1 MNSKLAWKNQS
12 FSIISKISTRA
23 CIVLV
28 TVASLSAC
36 STNKS
41 PDVSSNKVPDKNKV
55 IDAELVSAKNGDG
68 DAIAGKNP
76 VGEDRSY
83 LNLSLSRKRST
94 SRKKDQL
101 NANYHFNKAEE
112 FRESKKYESAIV
124 EYKRAIRSYPADGAF
139 YKNLGGTFALIGKL
153 DDAEAVLK
161 KGTQVNPKDW
171 LMWNNLA
178 VVKQNLGKNK
188 ECMAAIKK
196 SLALKPPK
204 YAQENMEL
212 TLKQLESS
220 TN

>member
-1 MNSKLAWKNQS
+1 MNSKKAWKNQS
-12 FSIISKISTRA
+12 LTTLGEVSTKA

-36 STNKS
+36 SANKS
-41 PDVSSNKVPDKNKV
+41 PDNVSNKVPEKNKV
-55 IDAELVSAKNGDG
+55 IDAELVSANEDG
-68 DAIAGKNP
+68 TVKNP
-76 VGEDRSY
+76 VGDDRSY

-112 FRESKKYESAIV
+112 FRENKKYESAIV
-124 EYKRAIRSYPADGAF
+124 EYKRAIRAYPADGGF

-153 DDAEAVLK
+153 DDAEAVLN
-161 KGTQVNPKDW
+161 KGTEISPKDW

-178 VVKQNLGKNK
+178 VVKQNLGKNE

-196 SLALKPPK
+196 SLSLKPPK

-212 TLKQLESS
+212 TLKKLESS